1 MEEENKN
8 VGAEATTK
16 NTGTT
21 EVTGITTEQKI
32 DYAEMMKTNKEL
44 QSFVDSQKTQA
55 IKTAVEN
62 AKVKWEEENKTKQA
76 EAERLAKM
84 DEDQKKSYE
93 LQQANERASK
103 AESELNAYKLK
114 DETIRQARDR
124 DISLGYL
131 DTINFAIET
140 AESINQKLDIFEKTS
155 KAEREKAI
163 SEYSKEPPPKT
174 GDRVSQK
181 SLSELKTYEEIAKY
195 YEEHPDAK

>member
-8 VGAEATTK
+8 VGADATTE

-21 EVTGITTEQKI
+21 EVTGTKI

-62 AKVKWEEENKTKQA
+62 AKVKWEEENRTKQA

-93 LQQANERASK
+93 LQQANDRASK

-114 DETIRQARDR
+114 DETIRQASNRG
-124 DISLGYL
+124 ISLAYL
-131 DTINFAIET
+131 DTIDFTKET

-155 KAEREKAI
+155 KADREKAI
-163 SEYSKEPPPKT
+163 SEYSKETPPRT
-174 GDRVSQK
+174 GDRPAQK
-181 SLSELKTYEEIAKY
+181 SLSELKTYEEIKEY
-195 YEEHPDAK
+195 YEKHPDVK